1 MQRRNPFHACHMLLM
16 EMCSRI
22 SSTPSGDSQ
31 KRPSRDSGK
40 GSLPTVEDRDWG
52 GRVLLARDELGSLK
66 FYFHRLQWQH
76 PQWGGTATWEKAI
89 RNPGF
94 STAFCVESGER
105 SETWEGTTR
114 RWFPQVFYKGKRSQ
128 GKQGSFFKVSS
139 FHLRPIPTVTTGG

>member
-1 MQRRNPFHACHMLLM
+1 MQRRNPFHACLMLLM
-16 EMCSRI
+16 EMCSRT

-52 GRVLLARDELGSLK
+52 EGRVLLDRDELGSLK

-94 STAFCVESGER
+94 STAFRVESGER
-105 SETWEGTTR
+105 SETGEGITAG
-114 RWFPQVFYKGKRSQ
+114 RWFPQVCFTRAKDPKGNKEAT
-128 GKQGSFFKVSS
+128 
-139 FHLRPIPTVTTGG
+139 LRYPAST